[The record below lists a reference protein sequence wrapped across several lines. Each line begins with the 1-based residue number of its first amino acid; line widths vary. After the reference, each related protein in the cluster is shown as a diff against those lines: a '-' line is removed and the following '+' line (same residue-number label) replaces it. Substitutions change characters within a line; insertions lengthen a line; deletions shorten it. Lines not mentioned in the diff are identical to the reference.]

1 MLNNCIVLLTCTRK
15 ESRNVNKR
23 HDRNIESI
31 AETNETCCLTA
42 CIYVEY
48 TSISCRL
55 ISYDTNALTIETC
68 KADDDVLGELRL
80 NLEELAIVGNSKT
93 IILE

>member
-48 TSISCRL
+48 TSISCLSESMRQSGLSSRL
-55 ISYDTNALTIETC
+55 GKKLSASGSASTLVT
-68 KADDDVLGELRL
+68 
-80 NLEELAIVGNSKT
+80 
-93 IILE
+93 